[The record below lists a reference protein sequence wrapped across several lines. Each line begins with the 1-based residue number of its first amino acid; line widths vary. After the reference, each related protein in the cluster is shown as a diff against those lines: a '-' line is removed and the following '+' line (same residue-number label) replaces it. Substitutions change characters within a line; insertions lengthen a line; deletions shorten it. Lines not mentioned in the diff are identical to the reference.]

1 MYFNYCHVKFTCN
14 ESYASFNFDLEI
26 NSEND
31 ILLADLKIQK
41 TGHEMEKYAI
51 GLDIGG
57 TNMRGA
63 LLNGSEEQV
72 DEIKIPSEASVSID
86 RLVDNLMDLVE
97 KLSGDKKIYG
107 IGMGIPG
114 IIDTAGGIIT
124 EAPNIRGIDNY
135 PIRDVLRERLGS
147 EIKLVIEND
156 ANMIALGE
164 WRKGAGKDIQSMI
177 MMTIGTGFGGGLVLS
192 GELWSGTQGMG
203 GEIGHITINPE
214 GPKCNCGNYGCLE
227 SYASAVAIRRRV
239 SEGLSNGQITD
250 SLRDKVKDANPG
262 DIPRL
267 VMVAGQQGDE
277 FALGIWHELGK
288 AIGIA
293 VASLQNLLD
302 VDMVVIGGGISNA
315 WDLFIDDVREESAK
329 RGFKEPMKH
338 LKIEKSALGDDA
350 GILGAGYL
358 ALKD

>member
-1 MYFNYCHVKFTCN
+1 
-14 ESYASFNFDLEI
+14 
-26 NSEND
+26 
-31 ILLADLKIQK
+31 
-41 TGHEMEKYAI
+41 MEKYAI

-86 RLVDNLMDLVE
+86 RLIDNLIHLVE
-97 KLSGDKKIYG
+97 KLRGVKKICG

-114 IIDTAGGIIT
+114 IIDTAHGIIT
-124 EAPNIRGIDNY
+124 EAPNIRGIDNF
-135 PIRDVLRERLGS
+135 PIKDVLRERLGS
-147 EIKLVIEND
+147 EVKLVIEND

-164 WRKGAGKDIQSMI
+164 WRKGAGKGVESMI
-177 MMTIGTGFGGGLVLS
+177 MMTIGTGFGGGLVLR

-203 GEIGHITINPE
+203 GEIGHMTINPE

-239 SEGLSNGQITD
+239 SEGLSKGQIAG
-250 SLRDKVKDANPG
+250 SLREQLENASPA

-267 VMVAGQQGDE
+267 VMIAGREGDE
-277 FALGIWHELGK
+277 FAHGVWHELGK

-293 VASLQNLLD
+293 IASLQNLLD
-302 VDMVVIGGGISNA
+302 VDMVVIGGGIANA

-329 RGFKEPMKH
+329 RGFSVPMKH

>member
-1 MYFNYCHVKFTCN
+1 M
-14 ESYASFNFDLEI
+14 D
-26 NSEND
+26 
-31 ILLADLKIQK
+31 
-41 TGHEMEKYAI
+41 KYVI

-63 LLNGSEEQV
+63 LLNGIEEQV

-86 RLVDNLMDLVE
+86 RLVDNLVDLVE
-97 KLSGDKKIYG
+97 KLRGSKEICGL
-107 IGMGIPG
+107 GMGIPG
-114 IIDTAGGIIT
+114 IIDTAKGIIT

-135 PIRDVLRERLGS
+135 PIRDVLREKLGS

-164 WRKGAGKDIQSMI
+164 WRSGAGKDIESMI
-177 MMTIGTGFGGGLVLS
+177 MMTIGTGLGGGLVLD

-203 GEIGHITINPE
+203 GEIGHITINPK

-239 SEGLSNGQITD
+239 SEGLSSGRVTG
-250 SLRDKVKDANPG
+250 SLRDQVKNANPA
-262 DIPRL
+262 DIPTL
-267 VMVAGQQGDE
+267 VMIAGREGEE
-277 FALGIWHELGK
+277 FALGIWRELGK

-293 VASLQNLLD
+293 IASLQNLLD
-302 VDMVVIGGGISNA
+302 VDMVVIGGGIANA
-315 WDLFIDDVREESAK
+315 WDLFIEDVHEEAYT
-329 RGFKEPMKH
+329 RGFSAPMKH

-358 ALKD
+358 ALKE